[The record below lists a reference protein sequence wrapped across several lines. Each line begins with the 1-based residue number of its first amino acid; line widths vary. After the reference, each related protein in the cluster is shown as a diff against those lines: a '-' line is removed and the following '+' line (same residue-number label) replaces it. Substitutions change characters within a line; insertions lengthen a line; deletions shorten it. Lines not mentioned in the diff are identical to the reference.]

1 MKTYAEKKCRFGT
14 LTLDDMSMTQGQG
27 RKC

>member
-1 MKTYAEKKCRFGT
+1 MKVYDEEKCLFGT
-14 LTLDDMSMTQGQG
+14 LTLDDFGVTQGQG